1 MASTTPLRQ
10 NAAVI
15 LLVTGLAGPVLAH
28 DFWIQPSS
36 FAPAVNTPVRVH
48 FRVGDHFAGEPVAR
62 NDARLVRFFMVS
74 PDGSTS
80 DLIGRDGMDPA
91 GLTRFGSPGLYT
103 LAYYGRPS
111 TVNLEATAFEA
122 YLKEEGLERISEERA
137 ARGESAKVGRELFS
151 RSVKS
156 FVRAGAAPGV
166 TGYDRVAGLPLEIV
180 PEADPFDADMTA
192 LPVRL
197 LADGKP
203 LEGGL
208 LIALR
213 KESPAMGRGEVIS
226 TARTDSSGR
235 AVLTMTPGF
244 IMIKAVHMVR
254 APAGSGADWSS
265 TWTSLT
271 FLTTAPRR

>member
-15 LLVTGLAGPVLAH
+15 LFVMGLGGPLLAH

-62 NDARLVRFFMVS
+62 NDARLLRFFMVS

-80 DLIGRDGMDPA
+80 DLVGRDGMDPA
-91 GLTRFGSPGLYT
+91 GLARFESPGLYT

-137 ARGESAKVGRELFS
+137 ARGESARAGRELFS

-156 FVRAGAAPGV
+156 FVRAGATSSAA
-166 TGYDRVAGLPLEIV
+166 GYDRVAGLPLEIV
-180 PEADPFDADMTA
+180 PEADPFGADVTA

-197 LADGKP
+197 LAGGKP
-203 LEGGL
+203 LEGAL
-208 LIALR
+208 LVAMR
-213 KESPAMGRGEVIS
+213 KESTASGRGEVIS
-226 TARTDSSGR
+226 RARSDASGR
-235 AVLTMTPGF
+235 AVLTMAPGF

-254 APAGSGADWSS
+254 APATSGADWSS

-271 FLTTAPRR
+271 FLAAPPR